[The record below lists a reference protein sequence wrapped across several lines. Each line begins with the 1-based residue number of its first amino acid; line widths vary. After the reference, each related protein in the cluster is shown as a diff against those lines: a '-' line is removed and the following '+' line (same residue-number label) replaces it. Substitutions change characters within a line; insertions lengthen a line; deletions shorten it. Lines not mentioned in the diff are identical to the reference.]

1 MKFQSYIPQ
10 TQQDMQKRYRFG
22 ATERFFRKLCRITWP
37 RFLKTMTMASW
48 MESFVHPSEWPLKL
62 YSDLWILSIHSNLE
76 NLEVELNYILRYK
89 TNVPMLLVNL
99 SIYSVRICFFCCWGL
114 LEKNSIG
121 WSQVS
126 IVETTPHLRRKE
138 TGNCW
143 SYLMGF
149 PGFLPKDK

>member
-10 TQQDMQKRYRFG
+10 TQKDMQKRYRFG

-37 RFLKTMTMASW
+37 RFLKTMTMACW
-48 MESFVHPSEWPLKL
+48 MDEFCPSFGVTLEIWDLEIFVH
-62 YSDLWILSIHSNLE
+62 SNFE

-99 SIYSVRICFFCCWGL
+99 SIYLVRICFFCCWGL

-126 IVETTPHLRRKE
+126 IVETTAHLRRKE
-138 TGNCW
+138 TGNR
-143 SYLMGF
+143 
-149 PGFLPKDK
+149 